1 MQQGVPSN
9 LTLQSV
15 PSYHTIGASVFGLAD
30 GVDLALQDRHEE
42 VAVAAG
48 GPQKA
53 RVNPLEHVSDE
64 VQLF

>member
-1 MQQGVPSN
+1 MS
-9 LTLQSV
+9 
-15 PSYHTIGASVFGLAD
+15 GASVFGLVD
-30 GVDLALQDRHEE
+30 GVDLALEDRHEE

-53 RVNPLEHVSDE
+53 RVDPLEDVRDE

>member
-1 MQQGVPSN
+1 M
-9 LTLQSV
+9 
-15 PSYHTIGASVFGLAD
+15 YHTIGASLFGLAD
-30 GVDLALQDRHEE
+30 GVDLVLQDRHEE

-53 RVNPLEHVSDE
+53 RVDPLEDVRDE